1 MGKLGHY
8 RTALYL
14 SVAAAL
20 ATCLLWGVIF
30 PQRGGNVTFCVI
42 AVLIPFGLWVHSSFA
57 RYGGAAFMLLVAGS
71 LIWPMIK
78 TSMAVAHRQPLLALL
93 FVITAVLNLLA
104 AGVLVFSKKFSAEFA
119 FERERQPEYKWY
131 LRWSIVAAIVVA
143 MVLATINDIINLASI
158 G

>member
-1 MGKLGHY
+1 
-8 RTALYL
+8 
-14 SVAAAL
+14 
-20 ATCLLWGVIF
+20 
-30 PQRGGNVTFCVI
+30 
-42 AVLIPFGLWVHSSFA
+42 
-57 RYGGAAFMLLVAGS
+57 MLVVAGS

-104 AGVLVFSKKFSAEFA
+104 AGVLVFSKKFGAEFA
-119 FERERQPEYKWY
+119 FERKHQPEYKRY

-143 MVLATINDIINLASI
+143 TVLATINDIVNLASI